1 MQTAEKKSP
10 FITHSFPSI
19 SPINTAEEGIAQGHY
34 TDHYR
39 FIKDK
44 TVPLQPVQGAKSL
57 HLVCFDR
64 TIGETE
70 YVELL
75 RAEGKQPCRNAP
87 QYLLGLMAQVTEDK
101 MPEEL
106 RNKDL
111 VAAEPDN
118 KSSVFTGRFGYRC
131 FLYVLRG
138 GVFRRLD
145 LTAVGR
151 RGFDR
156 WAFLAEDLVP

>member
-106 RNKDL
+106 RNKNL

-118 KSSVFTGRFGYRC
+118 KSSAFAGRSGLRC
-131 FLYVLRG
+131 FLCVGRWG
-138 GVFRRLD
+138 GDRRLD
-145 LTAVGR
+145 LTIVDGEWR
-151 RGFDR
+151 DG
-156 WAFLAEDLVP
+156 WAFLAEDLAP